1 MNPCCS
7 VGQAFRK
14 ANGPALKIRTSPFH
28 DSITERSPSEDRRHS
43 IVTKSLLFDWW
54 RRSVLGGSWGGNCCS
69 GGAATAGATSGTRSC
84 GLAAG
89 LRSAAATDLGWLAAT
104 DLGWTTAATGFGG
117 STNAQ
122 HDGDCSSSSKTKHT
136 AHSELPQIL
145 RQRHQ
150 TGYRPS
156 VCQPPAAAL
165 SLVVLREEYIG
176 RLGELL
182 QVSHPRWLQNIDGI
196 LLVK

>member
-1 MNPCCS
+1 M
-7 VGQAFRK
+7 
-14 ANGPALKIRTSPFH
+14 
-28 DSITERSPSEDRRHS
+28 
-43 IVTKSLLFDWW
+43 TKSLLFDWW
-54 RRSVLGGSWGGNCCS
+54 RRSVLGGWSSRSSSS
-69 GGAATAGATSGTRSC
+69 GGAAAAGAASGTRSC

-89 LRSAAATDLGWLAAT
+89 LRSTAATGTSWLAAT
-104 DLGWTTAATGFGG
+104 NLGWTAAATSFGG

-136 AHSELPQIL
+136 THSELPQIL

-182 QVSHPRWLQNIDGI
+182 QVSHPRGCRISTGFCLSNESGNFSY
-196 LLVK
+196 L